1 MLTTKDYHSIHIL
14 DDPSINNN
22 GNNNNNNNT
31 GSNNNNGSSN
41 SNKNPN
47 SNNNVTP
54 TGSNNGSGNTNG
66 NGIPTSSIQSVL
78 KKKNNMPDI
87 LIDYQQLAKDKKIHH
102 VSFRDRIINKLLT
115 ILTTKNHPNALLVGE
130 AGTGKTAIVED
141 LAVRLYENEPIT
153 TAMLGKET
161 HIYELPLS
169 NLVAGS
175 SMVGALEA
183 KLQQVIDFIS
193 DEKNHAILYLDEIH
207 QLTTSQSLK
216 GVAEILKPALARG
229 DMHVIGSTTTQ
240 ELKFWQR
247 NPALTRRFT
256 NLIIP
261 ELSNDETIEI
271 LKKVLPQLQNKQS
284 PVQFDNKYFKDIV
297 NIGNRYARTLA
308 THRPDSAITILDQSL
323 SLARLQA
330 LQLSQQAM
338 KAKPIVNLNVIEQA
352 GRQLINNDDDQI
364 NNHTVDELKKQLD
377 KNIVGQTEA
386 KQVILD
392 AIKSITMDL
401 IPQDKPHS
409 FLFAGLSGT
418 GKTEVA
424 KQTAKVLF
432 GSMKSFIYLNMTE
445 YASNASLTRLIGSS
459 RGYVGSDSAQPL
471 PLDGLKSNPFQ
482 IVLLDEFEKA
492 APDVQRIFMQALDE
506 GEIQYNDGSTV
517 DFSHAIVIATTNAG
531 TSKLDAPVIGFDP
544 ATHINHNELSKV
556 LTESFPP
563 ELLNRFEYVVS
574 FDRITKNEYR
584 NVLAI
589 KYRQLRHTIMTHR
602 PEYKIIPEDVDANT
616 EFIKELADQS
626 YDEMKNARPAERTIR
641 HFLENAFLNKK
652 QGYTIDL
659 IKSDQKPDEKQ
670 DPEDTEK

>member
-22 GNNNNNNNT
+22 NGNKNPNGSNNGSTNNNNNNP
-31 GSNNNNGSSN
+31 NNNNSNNTNTSSGSS
-41 SNKNPN
+41 
-47 SNNNVTP
+47 SNN
-54 TGSNNGSGNTNG
+54 

-78 KKKNNMPDI
+78 KKKNDMPDI
-87 LIDYQQLAKDKKIHH
+87 LIDYQKLAKEQKIHR
-102 VSFRDRIINKLLT
+102 VSFRDHIINKLLT

-141 LAVRLYENEPIT
+141 LAVRLYEKEPIA
-153 TAMLGKET
+153 TAMLGDQT
-161 HIYELPLS
+161 RIYELPLS

-175 SMVGALEA
+175 SMVGTLEA
-183 KLQQVIDFIS
+183 KLQQVTDFIS

-207 QLTTSQSLK
+207 QLTTNQSLK
-216 GVAEILKPALARG
+216 SVAEILKPALARG

-271 LKKVLPQLQNKQS
+271 LKKVLPQLQTKQN
-284 PVQFDNKYFKDIV
+284 PVQFDTKYFKDVV
-297 NIGNRYARTLA
+297 NVGNRYARTLA

-352 GRQLINNDDDQI
+352 GRQLINNNDDQI
-364 NNHTVDELKKQLD
+364 STQTVENLRMQLD
-377 KNIVGQTEA
+377 ENIVGQNEA

-392 AIKSITMDL
+392 AIKSITIDL
-401 IPQDKPHS
+401 IPQNKPHS

-459 RGYVGSDSAQPL
+459 RGYIGSDSAQPL

-531 TSKLDAPVIGFDP
+531 TSKLDTPVIGFDP
-544 ATHINHNELSKV
+544 ASHISHSELSKV

-574 FDRITKNEYR
+574 FDRITKEEYQK
-584 NVLAI
+584 VLTI
-589 KYRQLRHTIMTHR
+589 KYRQLRDIIMTHR
-602 PEYKIIPEDVDANT
+602 PEYKIIPETVDTNT
-616 EFIKELADQS
+616 NFIKELADQT

-641 HFLENAFLNKK
+641 HFLEDAFLNKK
-652 QGYTIDL
+652 QGYTVDL
-659 IKSDQKPDEKQ
+659 TIQNQST
-670 DPEDTEK
+670 DTTAK

>member
-14 DDPSINNN
+14 DDPSVNNNN
-22 GNNNNNNNT
+22 GNN
-31 GSNNNNGSSN
+31 
-41 SNKNPN
+41 KPN
-47 SNNNVTP
+47 
-54 TGSNNGSGNTNG
+54 GSNNGSNKNNNNPNNNNSNNNNSNNANTSSGSSSNN

-78 KKKNNMPDI
+78 KKKNDMPDI
-87 LIDYQQLAKDKKIHH
+87 LIDYQKLAKEQKIHR
-102 VSFRDRIINKLLT
+102 VSFRDHIINKLLT

-141 LAVRLYENEPIT
+141 LAVRLYEKEPIA
-153 TAMLGKET
+153 TAMLGDQT
-161 HIYELPLS
+161 RIYELPLS

-183 KLQQVIDFIS
+183 KLQQVTDFIS

-207 QLTTSQSLK
+207 QLTTNQSLK
-216 GVAEILKPALARG
+216 SVAEILKPALARG

-271 LKKVLPQLQNKQS
+271 LKKVLPQLQTKQN
-284 PVQFDNKYFKDIV
+284 PVQFDNKYFKDVV
-297 NIGNRYARTLA
+297 NVGNRYARTLA

-352 GRQLINNDDDQI
+352 GRQLINNNDDQI
-364 NNHTVDELKKQLD
+364 STQTVKNLRTQLD
-377 KNIVGQTEA
+377 ENIVGQNEA

-392 AIKSITMDL
+392 AIKSITIDL
-401 IPQDKPHS
+401 IPQNKPHS

-459 RGYVGSDSAQPL
+459 RGYIGSDSAQPL

-531 TSKLDAPVIGFDP
+531 TSKLDTPVIGFDP
-544 ATHINHNELSKV
+544 ASHISHSELSKV

-574 FDRITKNEYR
+574 FDRITKEEYQK
-584 NVLAI
+584 VLTI
-589 KYRQLRHTIMTHR
+589 KYRQLRDIIITHR
-602 PEYKIIPEDVDANT
+602 PEYKIIPETVDTNT
-616 EFIKELADQS
+616 NFIKELADQT
-626 YDEMKNARPAERTIR
+626 YDELKNARPAERTIR
-641 HFLENAFLNKK
+641 HFLEDAFINKK
-652 QGYTIDL
+652 QGYTVDL
-659 IKSDQKPDEKQ
+659 TIQNQST
-670 DPEDTEK
+670 DTTAN

>member
-22 GNNNNNNNT
+22 NGNKNPNGSNNGPTNNNNNNP
-31 GSNNNNGSSN
+31 NNNNSNNTNTSSGSS
-41 SNKNPN
+41 
-47 SNNNVTP
+47 SNN
-54 TGSNNGSGNTNG
+54 

-78 KKKNNMPDI
+78 KKKNDMPDI
-87 LIDYQQLAKDKKIHH
+87 LIDYQKLAKEQKIHR
-102 VSFRDRIINKLLT
+102 VSFRDHIINKLLT

-141 LAVRLYENEPIT
+141 LAVRLYEKEPIA
-153 TAMLGKET
+153 TAMLGDQT

-183 KLQQVIDFIS
+183 KLQQVTDFIS

-207 QLTTSQSLK
+207 QLTTNQSLK
-216 GVAEILKPALARG
+216 SVAEILKPALARG

-271 LKKVLPQLQNKQS
+271 LKKVLPQLQTKQN
-284 PVQFDNKYFKDIV
+284 PVQFDNKYFKDVV
-297 NIGNRYARTLA
+297 NVGNRYARTLA

-352 GRQLINNDDDQI
+352 GRQLINNNDDQI
-364 NNHTVDELKKQLD
+364 STQTVENLRTQLD
-377 KNIVGQTEA
+377 ENIVGQNEA

-392 AIKSITMDL
+392 AIKSITIDL
-401 IPQDKPHS
+401 IPQNKPHS

-459 RGYVGSDSAQPL
+459 RGYIGSDSAQPL

-531 TSKLDAPVIGFDP
+531 TSKLDTPVIGFDP
-544 ATHINHNELSKV
+544 ESHISHSELSKV

-574 FDRITKNEYR
+574 FDRITKEEYQK
-584 NVLAI
+584 VLTI
-589 KYRQLRHTIMTHR
+589 KYRQLRDIIMTHR
-602 PEYKIIPEDVDANT
+602 PEYKIIPETVDTNT
-616 EFIKELADQS
+616 NFIKELADQT

-641 HFLENAFLNKK
+641 HFLEDAFLNKK
-652 QGYTIDL
+652 QGYTVDL
-659 IKSDQKPDEKQ
+659 TIQNQST
-670 DPEDTEK
+670 DTTAK

>member
-22 GNNNNNNNT
+22 KGNNNPNGSNNGSTNNNNNNP
-31 GSNNNNGSSN
+31 NNNNSNNTNTSSGSS
-41 SNKNPN
+41 
-47 SNNNVTP
+47 SNN
-54 TGSNNGSGNTNG
+54 

-78 KKKNNMPDI
+78 KKKNDMPDI
-87 LIDYQQLAKDKKIHH
+87 LIDYQKLAKEQKIHR
-102 VSFRDRIINKLLT
+102 VSFRDHIINKLLT

-141 LAVRLYENEPIT
+141 LAVRLYEKEPIA
-153 TAMLGKET
+153 TAMLGDQT
-161 HIYELPLS
+161 RIYELPLS
-169 NLVAGS
+169 NLVSGS

-183 KLQQVIDFIS
+183 KLQQVTDFIS

-207 QLTTSQSLK
+207 QLTTNQSLK
-216 GVAEILKPALARG
+216 SVAEILKPALARG

-256 NLIIP
+256 NLIVP

-271 LKKVLPQLQNKQS
+271 LKKVLPQLQNKQN
-284 PVQFDNKYFKDIV
+284 PVQFDNKYFKDVV
-297 NIGNRYARTLA
+297 NVGNRYARTLA

-352 GRQLINNDDDQI
+352 GRQLINNNDDQI
-364 NNHTVDELKKQLD
+364 STQTVENLRTQLD
-377 KNIVGQTEA
+377 ENIVGQNEA

-392 AIKSITMDL
+392 AIKSITIDL
-401 IPQDKPHS
+401 IPQNKPHS

-459 RGYVGSDSAQPL
+459 RGYIGSDSAQPL

-531 TSKLDAPVIGFDP
+531 TSKLDTPVIGFDP
-544 ATHINHNELSKV
+544 ASHISHSELSKV

-574 FDRITKNEYR
+574 FDRITKEEYQK
-584 NVLAI
+584 VLTI
-589 KYRQLRHTIMTHR
+589 KYRQLRDIIMTHR
-602 PEYKIIPEDVDANT
+602 PEYKIIPETVDTNT
-616 EFIKELADQS
+616 NFIKELADQT

-641 HFLENAFLNKK
+641 HFLEDAFINKK
-652 QGYTIDL
+652 QGYTVDL
-659 IKSDQKPDEKQ
+659 TIQNQST
-670 DPEDTEK
+670 DTTAN

>member
-22 GNNNNNNNT
+22 NGNNNPNGSNNGSTNNNNNNP
-31 GSNNNNGSSN
+31 NNNNSNNTNISSGSS
-41 SNKNPN
+41 
-47 SNNNVTP
+47 SNN
-54 TGSNNGSGNTNG
+54 

-78 KKKNNMPDI
+78 KKKNDMPDI
-87 LIDYQQLAKDKKIHH
+87 LIDYQKLAKEQKIHR
-102 VSFRDRIINKLLT
+102 VSFRDHIINKLLT

-141 LAVRLYENEPIT
+141 LAVRLYEKEPIA
-153 TAMLGKET
+153 TAMLGDQT
-161 HIYELPLS
+161 RIYELPLS

-183 KLQQVIDFIS
+183 KLQQVTDFIS

-207 QLTTSQSLK
+207 QLTTNQSLK
-216 GVAEILKPALARG
+216 SVAEILKPALARG

-271 LKKVLPQLQNKQS
+271 LKKVLPQLQTKQN
-284 PVQFDNKYFKDIV
+284 PVQFDNKYFKDVV
-297 NIGNRYARTLA
+297 NVGNRYARTLA

-352 GRQLINNDDDQI
+352 GRQLINNNDDQI
-364 NNHTVDELKKQLD
+364 STQTVENLRKQLD
-377 KNIVGQTEA
+377 ENIVGQNEA

-392 AIKSITMDL
+392 AIKSITIDL
-401 IPQDKPHS
+401 IPQNKPHS

-459 RGYVGSDSAQPL
+459 RGYIGSDSAQPL

-531 TSKLDAPVIGFDP
+531 TSKLDTPVIGFDP
-544 ATHINHNELSKV
+544 ASHISHSELSKV

-574 FDRITKNEYR
+574 FDRITKEEYQK
-584 NVLAI
+584 VLTI
-589 KYRQLRHTIMTHR
+589 KYRQLRDIIMTHR
-602 PEYKIIPEDVDANT
+602 PEYKIIPETVDTNT
-616 EFIKELADQS
+616 NFIKELADQT

-641 HFLENAFLNKK
+641 HFLEDAFLNKK
-652 QGYTIDL
+652 QGYTVDL
-659 IKSDQKPDEKQ
+659 TIQNQST
-670 DPEDTEK
+670 DTTAK

>member
-22 GNNNNNNNT
+22 NGNNNPNGSNNGSTNNNNNN
-31 GSNNNNGSSN
+31 S

-47 SNNNVTP
+47 NTNASSGSSSNN
-54 TGSNNGSGNTNG
+54 

-78 KKKNNMPDI
+78 KKKNDIPDI
-87 LIDYQQLAKDKKIHH
+87 LIDYQKLAKDQKIHR
-102 VSFRDRIINKLLT
+102 VSFRDHIINKLLT

-141 LAVRLYENEPIT
+141 LAVRLYEKEPIA
-153 TAMLGKET
+153 TAMLGDQT
-161 HIYELPLS
+161 RIYELPLS

-183 KLQQVIDFIS
+183 KLQQVTDFIS

-207 QLTTSQSLK
+207 QLTTNQSLK
-216 GVAEILKPALARG
+216 SVAEILKPALARG

-261 ELSNDETIEI
+261 ELSNEETIEI
-271 LKKVLPQLQNKQS
+271 LKKVLPQLQTKQN
-284 PVQFDNKYFKDIV
+284 PVQFDNKYFKDVV
-297 NIGNRYARTLA
+297 NVGNRYARTLA

-352 GRQLINNDDDQI
+352 GRQLINNNDDQI
-364 NNHTVDELKKQLD
+364 STQTVENLRTQLD
-377 KNIVGQTEA
+377 ENIVGQNEA

-392 AIKSITMDL
+392 AIKSITIDL
-401 IPQDKPHS
+401 IPQNKPHS

-459 RGYVGSDSAQPL
+459 RGYIGSDSAQPL

-531 TSKLDAPVIGFDP
+531 TSKLDTPVIGFDP
-544 ATHINHNELSKV
+544 ASHISHSELSKV

-574 FDRITKNEYR
+574 FDRITKEEYQK
-584 NVLAI
+584 VLTI
-589 KYRQLRHTIMTHR
+589 KYRQLRDIIMTHR
-602 PEYKIIPEDVDANT
+602 PEYKIIPETVDTNT
-616 EFIKELADQS
+616 NFIKELADQT

-641 HFLENAFLNKK
+641 HFLEDAFLNKK
-652 QGYTIDL
+652 QGYTVDL
-659 IKSDQKPDEKQ
+659 NSQSQ
-670 DPEDTEK
+670 STDTTAN

>member
-22 GNNNNNNNT
+22 NGNKNPNGSNNGSTNNNNNNP
-31 GSNNNNGSSN
+31 NNNNSNNTNTSSGSS
-41 SNKNPN
+41 
-47 SNNNVTP
+47 SNN
-54 TGSNNGSGNTNG
+54 

-78 KKKNNMPDI
+78 KKKNDMPDI
-87 LIDYQQLAKDKKIHH
+87 LIDYQKLAKEQKIHR
-102 VSFRDRIINKLLT
+102 VSFRDHIINKLLT

-141 LAVRLYENEPIT
+141 LAVRLYEKEPIA
-153 TAMLGKET
+153 TAMLGDQT
-161 HIYELPLS
+161 RIYELPLS

-183 KLQQVIDFIS
+183 KLQQVTDFIS

-207 QLTTSQSLK
+207 QLTTNQSLK
-216 GVAEILKPALARG
+216 SVAEILKPALARG

-271 LKKVLPQLQNKQS
+271 LKKVLPQLQTKQN
-284 PVQFDNKYFKDIV
+284 PVQFDTKYFKDVV
-297 NIGNRYARTLA
+297 NVGNRYARTLA

-352 GRQLINNDDDQI
+352 GRQLINNNDDQI
-364 NNHTVDELKKQLD
+364 STQTVENLKMQLD
-377 KNIVGQTEA
+377 ENIVGQNEA

-392 AIKSITMDL
+392 AIKSITIDL
-401 IPQDKPHS
+401 IPQNKPHS

-459 RGYVGSDSAQPL
+459 RGYIGSDSAQPL

-531 TSKLDAPVIGFDP
+531 TSKLDTPVIGFDP
-544 ATHINHNELSKV
+544 ASHISHSELSKV

-574 FDRITKNEYR
+574 FDRITKEEYQK
-584 NVLAI
+584 VLAI
-589 KYRQLRHTIMTHR
+589 KYRQLRDIIMTHR
-602 PEYKIIPEDVDANT
+602 PEYKIIPETVDTNT
-616 EFIKELADQS
+616 NFIKELADQT

-641 HFLENAFLNKK
+641 HFLEDAFLNKK
-652 QGYTIDL
+652 QGYTVDL
-659 IKSDQKPDEKQ
+659 TIQSQST
-670 DPEDTEK
+670 DTTAN

>member
-22 GNNNNNNNT
+22 NGNNNPNGSNNGSTNNNNNNSNNRNSNNT
-31 GSNNNNGSSN
+31 NTSSGSSSNNNS
-41 SNKNPN
+41 
-47 SNNNVTP
+47 
-54 TGSNNGSGNTNG
+54 
-66 NGIPTSSIQSVL
+66 IPTSSIQSVL
-78 KKKNNMPDI
+78 KKKNDMPDI
-87 LIDYQQLAKDKKIHH
+87 LIDYQKLAKEQKIHR
-102 VSFRDRIINKLLT
+102 VSFRDHIINKLLT

-141 LAVRLYENEPIT
+141 LAVRLYEKEPIA
-153 TAMLGKET
+153 TAMLGDQT
-161 HIYELPLS
+161 RIYELPLS

-183 KLQQVIDFIS
+183 KLQQVTDFIS

-207 QLTTSQSLK
+207 QLTTNQSLK
-216 GVAEILKPALARG
+216 SVAEILKPALARG

-256 NLIIP
+256 NLIVP

-271 LKKVLPQLQNKQS
+271 LKKVLPQLQNKQN
-284 PVQFDNKYFKDIV
+284 PVQFDNKYFKDVV
-297 NIGNRYARTLA
+297 NVGNRYARTLA

-352 GRQLINNDDDQI
+352 GRQLINNNDDQI
-364 NNHTVDELKKQLD
+364 STQTVENLKTQLD
-377 KNIVGQTEA
+377 ENIVGQNEA

-392 AIKSITMDL
+392 AIKSITIDL
-401 IPQDKPHS
+401 IPQNKPHS

-459 RGYVGSDSAQPL
+459 RGYIGSDSAQPL

-531 TSKLDAPVIGFDP
+531 TNKLDTPVIGFDP
-544 ATHINHNELSKV
+544 ASHISHSELSKV

-574 FDRITKNEYR
+574 FDRITKEEYQK
-584 NVLAI
+584 VLTI
-589 KYRQLRHTIMTHR
+589 KYRQLRNIIMTHR
-602 PEYKIIPEDVDANT
+602 PEYKIIPETVDTNT
-616 EFIKELADQS
+616 NFIKELADQT

-641 HFLENAFLNKK
+641 HFLEDAFINKK
-652 QGYTIDL
+652 QGYTVDL
-659 IKSDQKPDEKQ
+659 TSQNQ
-670 DPEDTEK
+670 STDTTAN

>member
-22 GNNNNNNNT
+22 NGKNNPNGSNNGSTNNNNNNPNNNN
-31 GSNNNNGSSN
+31 SNNNNTSSGSS
-41 SNKNPN
+41 
-47 SNNNVTP
+47 SNN
-54 TGSNNGSGNTNG
+54 

-78 KKKNNMPDI
+78 KKKNDMPDI
-87 LIDYQQLAKDKKIHH
+87 LIDYQKLAKEQKIHR
-102 VSFRDRIINKLLT
+102 VSFRDHIINKLLT

-141 LAVRLYENEPIT
+141 LAVRLYEKEPIA
-153 TAMLGKET
+153 TAMLGDQT
-161 HIYELPLS
+161 RIYELPLS

-183 KLQQVIDFIS
+183 KLQQVTDFIS

-207 QLTTSQSLK
+207 QLTTNQSLK
-216 GVAEILKPALARG
+216 SVAEILKPALARG
-229 DMHVIGSTTTQ
+229 DMHIIGSTTTQ

-271 LKKVLPQLQNKQS
+271 LKKVLPQLQTKQN
-284 PVQFDNKYFKDIV
+284 PVQFDNKYFKDVV
-297 NIGNRYARTLA
+297 NVGNRYARTLA

-352 GRQLINNDDDQI
+352 GRQLINNNDDQI
-364 NNHTVDELKKQLD
+364 NTQTVENLRTQLD
-377 KNIVGQTEA
+377 ENIVGQNEA

-392 AIKSITMDL
+392 AIKSITIDL
-401 IPQDKPHS
+401 IPQNKPHS

-459 RGYVGSDSAQPL
+459 RGYIGSDSAQPL

-531 TSKLDAPVIGFDP
+531 TSKLDTPVIGFDP
-544 ATHINHNELSKV
+544 ASHISHSELSKV

-574 FDRITKNEYR
+574 FDRITKEEYQK
-584 NVLAI
+584 VLTI
-589 KYRQLRHTIMTHR
+589 KYRQLRDIIMTHR
-602 PEYKIIPEDVDANT
+602 PEYKIIPETVDTNT
-616 EFIKELADQS
+616 NFIKELADQT

-641 HFLENAFLNKK
+641 HFLEDAFLNKK
-652 QGYTIDL
+652 QGYTVDL
-659 IKSDQKPDEKQ
+659 TIQNQST
-670 DPEDTEK
+670 DTTAK

>member
-22 GNNNNNNNT
+22 NGNNNTNGSNNGSTNNNNNNP
-31 GSNNNNGSSN
+31 NNNNSNNSNTISGSS
-41 SNKNPN
+41 
-47 SNNNVTP
+47 SNN
-54 TGSNNGSGNTNG
+54 

-78 KKKNNMPDI
+78 KKKNDMPDI
-87 LIDYQQLAKDKKIHH
+87 LIDYQKLAKEQKIHR
-102 VSFRDRIINKLLT
+102 VSFRDHIINKLLT

-141 LAVRLYENEPIT
+141 LAVRLYEKEPIA
-153 TAMLGKET
+153 TAMLGDQT
-161 HIYELPLS
+161 RIYELPLS

-183 KLQQVIDFIS
+183 KLQQVTDFIS

-207 QLTTSQSLK
+207 QLTTNQSLK
-216 GVAEILKPALARG
+216 SVAEILKPALARG

-271 LKKVLPQLQNKQS
+271 LKKVLPQLQTKQN
-284 PVQFDNKYFKDIV
+284 PVQFDNKYFKDVV

-352 GRQLINNDDDQI
+352 GRQLINNNDDQI
-364 NNHTVDELKKQLD
+364 STQTVENLRMQLD
-377 KNIVGQTEA
+377 ENIVGQNEA

-392 AIKSITMDL
+392 AIKSITIDL
-401 IPQDKPHS
+401 IPQNKPHS

-459 RGYVGSDSAQPL
+459 RGYIGSDSAQPL

-531 TSKLDAPVIGFDP
+531 TSKLDTPVIGFDP
-544 ATHINHNELSKV
+544 ASHISHSELSKV

-574 FDRITKNEYR
+574 FDRITKEEYQK
-584 NVLAI
+584 VLAI
-589 KYRQLRHTIMTHR
+589 KYRQLRDIIMTHR
-602 PEYKIIPEDVDANT
+602 PEYKIIPETVDTNT
-616 EFIKELADQS
+616 NFIKELADQT

-641 HFLENAFLNKK
+641 HFLEDAFLNKK
-652 QGYTIDL
+652 QGYTVDL
-659 IKSDQKPDEKQ
+659 TIQNQST
-670 DPEDTEK
+670 DTTAK

>member
-22 GNNNNNNNT
+22 NGNNNPNGSNNGSNNNNNNNSNNRNSNNT
-31 GSNNNNGSSN
+31 NTSSGSSSNNNS
-41 SNKNPN
+41 
-47 SNNNVTP
+47 
-54 TGSNNGSGNTNG
+54 
-66 NGIPTSSIQSVL
+66 IPTSSIQSVL
-78 KKKNNMPDI
+78 KKKNDIPDI
-87 LIDYQQLAKDKKIHH
+87 LIDYQKLAKEQKIHR
-102 VSFRDRIINKLLT
+102 VSFRDHIINKLLT
-115 ILTTKNHPNALLVGE
+115 ILTTKKHPNALLVGE

-141 LAVRLYENEPIT
+141 LAVRLYEKEPIA
-153 TAMLGKET
+153 TAMLGDQT
-161 HIYELPLS
+161 RIYELPLS

-183 KLQQVIDFIS
+183 KLQQVTDFIS

-207 QLTTSQSLK
+207 QLTTNQSLK
-216 GVAEILKPALARG
+216 SVAEILKPALARG

-256 NLIIP
+256 NLIVP

-271 LKKVLPQLQNKQS
+271 LKKVLPQLQTKQN
-284 PVQFDNKYFKDIV
+284 PVQFDNKYFKDVV
-297 NIGNRYARTLA
+297 NVGNRYARTLA

-352 GRQLINNDDDQI
+352 GRQLINNNDDQI
-364 NNHTVDELKKQLD
+364 STQTVENLRTQLD
-377 KNIVGQTEA
+377 ENIVGQNEA

-392 AIKSITMDL
+392 AIKSITIDL
-401 IPQDKPHS
+401 IPQNKPHS

-459 RGYVGSDSAQPL
+459 RGYIGSDSAQPL

-531 TSKLDAPVIGFDP
+531 TSKLDTPVIGFDP
-544 ATHINHNELSKV
+544 ASHISHSELSKV

-574 FDRITKNEYR
+574 FDRITKEEYQK
-584 NVLAI
+584 VLTI
-589 KYRQLRHTIMTHR
+589 KYRQLRDIIMAHR
-602 PEYKIIPEDVDANT
+602 PEYKIIPETVDTNT
-616 EFIKELADQS
+616 NFIKELADQT
-626 YDEMKNARPAERTIR
+626 YDELKNARPAERTIR
-641 HFLENAFLNKK
+641 HFLEDAFINKK
-652 QGYTIDL
+652 QGYTVDL
-659 IKSDQKPDEKQ
+659 TIQNQST
-670 DPEDTEK
+670 DTTAN

>member
-22 GNNNNNNNT
+22 NGNNNPNGSNNGSTNNNNNNP
-31 GSNNNNGSSN
+31 NNNNSSNTNTSSGSS
-41 SNKNPN
+41 
-47 SNNNVTP
+47 SNN
-54 TGSNNGSGNTNG
+54 

-78 KKKNNMPDI
+78 KKKNDMPDI
-87 LIDYQQLAKDKKIHH
+87 LIDYQKLAKEQKIHR
-102 VSFRDRIINKLLT
+102 VSFRDHIINKLLT

-141 LAVRLYENEPIT
+141 LAVRLYEKEPIA
-153 TAMLGKET
+153 TAMLGDQT
-161 HIYELPLS
+161 RIYELPLS

-183 KLQQVIDFIS
+183 KLQQVTDFIS

-207 QLTTSQSLK
+207 QLTTNQSLK
-216 GVAEILKPALARG
+216 SVAEILKPALARG

-271 LKKVLPQLQNKQS
+271 LKKVLPQLQTKQN
-284 PVQFDNKYFKDIV
+284 PVQFDNKYFKDVV
-297 NIGNRYARTLA
+297 NVGNRYARTLA

-352 GRQLINNDDDQI
+352 GRQLINNNDDQI
-364 NNHTVDELKKQLD
+364 STQTVENLRTQLD
-377 KNIVGQTEA
+377 ENIVGQNEA

-392 AIKSITMDL
+392 AIKSITIDL
-401 IPQDKPHS
+401 IPQNKPHS

-459 RGYVGSDSAQPL
+459 RGYIGSDSAQPL

-531 TSKLDAPVIGFDP
+531 TSKLDTPVIGFDP
-544 ATHINHNELSKV
+544 VSHISHSELSKV

-574 FDRITKNEYR
+574 FDRITKEEYQK
-584 NVLAI
+584 VLTI
-589 KYRQLRHTIMTHR
+589 KYRQLRDIIMTHR
-602 PEYKIIPEDVDANT
+602 PEYKIIPETVDTNT
-616 EFIKELADQS
+616 NFIKELADQT

-641 HFLENAFLNKK
+641 HFLEDAFLNKK
-652 QGYTIDL
+652 QGYTVDL
-659 IKSDQKPDEKQ
+659 NIQNQST
-670 DPEDTEK
+670 DTTAK

>member
-14 DDPSINNN
+14 DDPSVNNNN
-22 GNNNNNNNT
+22 GNNKPNGSNNGSNNNNNNNP
-31 GSNNNNGSSN
+31 NNNNSNNANTRSGSN
-41 SNKNPN
+41 SNN
-47 SNNNVTP
+47 
-54 TGSNNGSGNTNG
+54 

-78 KKKNNMPDI
+78 KKKNDMPDI
-87 LIDYQQLAKDKKIHH
+87 LIDYQKLAKEQKIHR
-102 VSFRDRIINKLLT
+102 VSFRNHIINKLLT

-141 LAVRLYENEPIT
+141 LAVRLYEKEPIA
-153 TAMLGKET
+153 TAMLGDQT
-161 HIYELPLS
+161 RIYELPLS

-183 KLQQVIDFIS
+183 KLQQVTDFIS

-207 QLTTSQSLK
+207 QLTTNQSLK
-216 GVAEILKPALARG
+216 SVAEILKPALARG

-271 LKKVLPQLQNKQS
+271 LKKVLPQLQTKQN

-297 NIGNRYARTLA
+297 NVGNRYARTLA

-352 GRQLINNDDDQI
+352 GRQLINNNDDQI
-364 NNHTVDELKKQLD
+364 STQTVENLKTQLD
-377 KNIVGQTEA
+377 ENIVGQNEA

-392 AIKSITMDL
+392 AIKSITIDL
-401 IPQDKPHS
+401 IPQNKPHS

-459 RGYVGSDSAQPL
+459 RGYIGSDSAQPL

-531 TSKLDAPVIGFDP
+531 TNKLDTPVIGFDP
-544 ATHINHNELSKV
+544 ASNISHSELSKV

-574 FDRITKNEYR
+574 FDRITKEEYQK
-584 NVLAI
+584 VLTI
-589 KYRQLRHTIMTHR
+589 KYRQLRDIIMTHR
-602 PEYKIIPEDVDANT
+602 PEYKIIPETVDTNT
-616 EFIKELADQS
+616 NFIKELADQT

-641 HFLENAFLNKK
+641 HFLEDAFINKK
-652 QGYTIDL
+652 QGYTVDL
-659 IKSDQKPDEKQ
+659 TSQNQ
-670 DPEDTEK
+670 STDTTAN

>member
-22 GNNNNNNNT
+22 NGNKNPKGSNNGSTNNNNNNPNNNNSNNT
-31 GSNNNNGSSN
+31 NTSSGSSSNNNS
-41 SNKNPN
+41 
-47 SNNNVTP
+47 
-54 TGSNNGSGNTNG
+54 
-66 NGIPTSSIQSVL
+66 IPTSSIQSVL
-78 KKKNNMPDI
+78 KKKNDMPDI
-87 LIDYQQLAKDKKIHH
+87 LIDYQKLAKEQKIHR
-102 VSFRDRIINKLLT
+102 VSFRDHIINKLLT

-141 LAVRLYENEPIT
+141 LAVRLYEKEPIA
-153 TAMLGKET
+153 TAMLGDQT
-161 HIYELPLS
+161 RIYELPLS

-183 KLQQVIDFIS
+183 KLQQVTDFIS

-207 QLTTSQSLK
+207 QLTTNQSLK
-216 GVAEILKPALARG
+216 SVAEILKPALARG

-271 LKKVLPQLQNKQS
+271 LKKVLPQLQTKQN
-284 PVQFDNKYFKDIV
+284 PVQFDNKYFKDVV
-297 NIGNRYARTLA
+297 NVGNRYARTLA

-352 GRQLINNDDDQI
+352 GRQLINNNDDQI
-364 NNHTVDELKKQLD
+364 NTQTVENLRTQLD
-377 KNIVGQTEA
+377 ENIVGQNEA

-392 AIKSITMDL
+392 AIKSITIDL
-401 IPQDKPHS
+401 IPQNKPHS

-459 RGYVGSDSAQPL
+459 RGYIGSDSAQPL

-531 TSKLDAPVIGFDP
+531 TSKLDTPVIGFDP
-544 ATHINHNELSKV
+544 ASHISHSELSKV

-574 FDRITKNEYR
+574 FDRITKEEYQK
-584 NVLAI
+584 VLTI
-589 KYRQLRHTIMTHR
+589 KYRQLRDIIMTHR
-602 PEYKIIPEDVDANT
+602 PEYKIIPETVDTNT
-616 EFIKELADQS
+616 NFIKELADQT

-641 HFLENAFLNKK
+641 HFLEDAFLNKK
-652 QGYTIDL
+652 QGYTVDL
-659 IKSDQKPDEKQ
+659 TIQNQST
-670 DPEDTEK
+670 DTTAN

>member
-22 GNNNNNNNT
+22 NGNKNPNGSNNGSTNNNNNNP
-31 GSNNNNGSSN
+31 NNNNSNNTNTSSGSS
-41 SNKNPN
+41 
-47 SNNNVTP
+47 SNN
-54 TGSNNGSGNTNG
+54 

-78 KKKNNMPDI
+78 KKKNDMPDI
-87 LIDYQQLAKDKKIHH
+87 LIDYQKLAKEQKIHR
-102 VSFRDRIINKLLT
+102 VSFRDHIINKLLT

-141 LAVRLYENEPIT
+141 LAVRLYEKEPIA
-153 TAMLGKET
+153 TAMLGDQT
-161 HIYELPLS
+161 RIYELPLS

-183 KLQQVIDFIS
+183 KLQQVTDFIS

-207 QLTTSQSLK
+207 QLTTNQSLK
-216 GVAEILKPALARG
+216 SVAEILKPALARG

-271 LKKVLPQLQNKQS
+271 LKKVLPQLQTKQN
-284 PVQFDNKYFKDIV
+284 PVQFDTKYFKDVV
-297 NIGNRYARTLA
+297 NVGNRYARTLA

-352 GRQLINNDDDQI
+352 GRQLINNNDDQI
-364 NNHTVDELKKQLD
+364 STQTVENLRMQLD
-377 KNIVGQTEA
+377 ENIVGQNEA

-392 AIKSITMDL
+392 AIKSITIDL
-401 IPQDKPHS
+401 IPQNKPHS

-459 RGYVGSDSAQPL
+459 RGYIGSDSAQPL

-531 TSKLDAPVIGFDP
+531 TSKLDTPVIGFDP
-544 ATHINHNELSKV
+544 ARHISHSELSKV

-574 FDRITKNEYR
+574 FDRITKEEYQK
-584 NVLAI
+584 VLAI
-589 KYRQLRHTIMTHR
+589 KYRQLRDIIMTHR
-602 PEYKIIPEDVDANT
+602 PEYKIIPETVDTNT
-616 EFIKELADQS
+616 NFIKELADQT

-641 HFLENAFLNKK
+641 HFLEDAFLNKK
-652 QGYTIDL
+652 QGYTVDL
-659 IKSDQKPDEKQ
+659 TIQNQST
-670 DPEDTEK
+670 DTTAN

>member
-22 GNNNNNNNT
+22 NGNNNPNGSNNGSTNNNNNNP
-31 GSNNNNGSSN
+31 NNNNSSNTNTSSGSS
-41 SNKNPN
+41 
-47 SNNNVTP
+47 SNN
-54 TGSNNGSGNTNG
+54 

-78 KKKNNMPDI
+78 KKKTDMPDI
-87 LIDYQQLAKDKKIHH
+87 LIDYQKLAKEQKIHR
-102 VSFRDRIINKLLT
+102 VSFRDHIINKLLT

-141 LAVRLYENEPIT
+141 LAVRLYEKEPIA
-153 TAMLGKET
+153 TAMLGDQT
-161 HIYELPLS
+161 RIYELPLS

-183 KLQQVIDFIS
+183 KLQQVTDFIS

-207 QLTTSQSLK
+207 QLTTNQSLK
-216 GVAEILKPALARG
+216 SVAEILKPALARG

-256 NLIIP
+256 NLIVP
-261 ELSNDETIEI
+261 ELSNDETVEI
-271 LKKVLPQLQNKQS
+271 LKKVLPQLQNKQN
-284 PVQFDNKYFKDIV
+284 PVQFDNKYFKDVV
-297 NIGNRYARTLA
+297 NVGNRYARTLA

-352 GRQLINNDDDQI
+352 GRQLINNNDDQI
-364 NNHTVDELKKQLD
+364 STQTVENLKTQLD
-377 KNIVGQTEA
+377 ENIVGQNEA

-392 AIKSITMDL
+392 AIKSITIDL
-401 IPQDKPHS
+401 IPQNKPHS

-459 RGYVGSDSAQPL
+459 RGYIGSDSAQPL

-531 TSKLDAPVIGFDP
+531 TNKLDTPVIGFDP
-544 ATHINHNELSKV
+544 ASHISHSELSKV

-574 FDRITKNEYR
+574 FDRITKEEYQK
-584 NVLAI
+584 VLTI
-589 KYRQLRHTIMTHR
+589 KYRQLRDIIMTHR
-602 PEYKIIPEDVDANT
+602 PEYKIIPETVDTNT
-616 EFIKELADQS
+616 NFIKELADQT

-641 HFLENAFLNKK
+641 HFLEDAFINKK
-652 QGYTIDL
+652 QGYTVDL
-659 IKSDQKPDEKQ
+659 TIQNQST
-670 DPEDTEK
+670 DTTAN

>member
-22 GNNNNNNNT
+22 NGNNNPNGSNNGSTNNNNNNP
-31 GSNNNNGSSN
+31 NNNNSSN
-41 SNKNPN
+41 TNTSSGIS
-47 SNNNVTP
+47 SNN
-54 TGSNNGSGNTNG
+54 

-78 KKKNNMPDI
+78 KKKNDMPDI
-87 LIDYQQLAKDKKIHH
+87 LIDYQKLAKEQKIHR
-102 VSFRDRIINKLLT
+102 VSFRDHIINKLLT

-141 LAVRLYENEPIT
+141 LAVRLYKKEPIA
-153 TAMLGKET
+153 TAMLGDQT
-161 HIYELPLS
+161 RIYELPLS

-183 KLQQVIDFIS
+183 KLQQVTDFIS

-207 QLTTSQSLK
+207 QLTTNQSLK
-216 GVAEILKPALARG
+216 SVAEILKPALARG

-271 LKKVLPQLQNKQS
+271 LKKVLPQLQTKQN
-284 PVQFDNKYFKDIV
+284 PVQFDNKYFKDVV
-297 NIGNRYARTLA
+297 NVGNRYARTLA

-352 GRQLINNDDDQI
+352 GRQLINNNDDQI
-364 NNHTVDELKKQLD
+364 STQTVENLRTQLD
-377 KNIVGQTEA
+377 ENIVGQNEA

-392 AIKSITMDL
+392 AIKSITIDL
-401 IPQDKPHS
+401 IPQNKPHS

-459 RGYVGSDSAQPL
+459 RGYIGSDSAQPL

-531 TSKLDAPVIGFDP
+531 TSKLDTPVIGFDP
-544 ATHINHNELSKV
+544 ASHISHSELSKV

-574 FDRITKNEYR
+574 FDRITKEEYQK
-584 NVLAI
+584 VLTI
-589 KYRQLRHTIMTHR
+589 KYRQLRDIIMTHR
-602 PEYKIIPEDVDANT
+602 PEYKIIPETVDTNT
-616 EFIKELADQS
+616 NFIKELADQT

-641 HFLENAFLNKK
+641 HFLEDAFINKK
-652 QGYTIDL
+652 QGYTVDL
-659 IKSDQKPDEKQ
+659 TIQNQST
-670 DPEDTEK
+670 DTTAN